1 MRWDLIVFTMASF
14 LRDIQKLLLARLGGH
29 EQSRF
34 TEGHHNSAFILIQ
47 IWSWELVWT
56 MLSNCFSAHGF
67 FSKVELANPSKFGN

>member
-14 LRDIQKLLLARLGGH
+14 LRDIRKLLLARLGGH

-34 TEGHHNSAFILIQ
+34 TEGHHNSAFIPIQ

-56 MLSNCFSAHGF
+56 MLSNCFSAHDF